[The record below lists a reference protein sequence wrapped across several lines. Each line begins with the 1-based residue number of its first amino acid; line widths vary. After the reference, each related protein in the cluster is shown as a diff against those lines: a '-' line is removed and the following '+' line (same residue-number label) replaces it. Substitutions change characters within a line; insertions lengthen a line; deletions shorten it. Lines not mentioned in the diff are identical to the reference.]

1 MKANLKNTRE
11 KPIEAR
17 LCANT
22 HTASVT
28 FFMTITVPMSKIK
41 LKDFIG
47 TFSNALEPYSS
58 TRLNYSEWP
67 ILDGKNTI
75 FRSNLDQE
83 N

>member
-1 MKANLKNTRE
+1 
-11 KPIEAR
+11 
-17 LCANT
+17 
-22 HTASVT
+22 
-28 FFMTITVPMSKIK
+28 MSKIK

>member
-1 MKANLKNTRE
+1 MDQYVE
-11 KPIEAR
+11 V
-17 LCANT
+17 
-22 HTASVT
+22 SVT
-28 FFMTITVPMSKIK
+28 FFMTITVPTMSKIK